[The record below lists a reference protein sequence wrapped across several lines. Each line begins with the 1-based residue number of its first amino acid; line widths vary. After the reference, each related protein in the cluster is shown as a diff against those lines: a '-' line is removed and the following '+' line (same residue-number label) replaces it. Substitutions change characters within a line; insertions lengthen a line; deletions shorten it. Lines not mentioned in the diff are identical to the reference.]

1 MTSARG
7 GAALSLVL
15 STKLYWGMLLV
26 LAAGAL
32 LSPTD
37 AGGANIFLSLPNLTD
52 VLRQVSITGIIA
64 VGMTFVIL
72 SGGIDLS
79 VGSVMALGC
88 TLTAMLL
95 TQDGWN
101 RGAVLGGAAT
111 AFVAGAAVYAAVHGL
126 LARRA
131 GALLA
136 HGIGAGLGLFAAGWV
151 FVGLGPALAGG
162 LGVVPTIALVL
173 CVGLVIGALNG
184 AVVAV
189 GRLQPFIA
197 TLATMVAV
205 LGAARLTAGADQSVY
220 PIYTGANA
228 PAAFEGLR
236 ASVAG
241 VPVPGLVF
249 LAVVLVAGVVLAK
262 HRFGREVYAIGGNEQ
277 AARLAGLSVGR
288 AKVAVYALS
297 GLLASL
303 AGVLY
308 AAQYRQGKPDAGV
321 GLELDAIAAVVIGG
335 ASLSGGKGTV
345 VGALAGVLIFGLLTN
360 IFQLCNIDSNAQLV
374 LKGAIII
381 AAVGLQ
387 QGRLPRLRRA
397 GGAK

>member
-1 MTSARG
+1 MRPVRG

-26 LAAGAL
+26 LIAGAL
-32 LSPTD
+32 LSPAD
-37 AGGANIFLSLPNLTD
+37 SSGASIFLSLPNLTD

-101 RGAVLGGAAT
+101 RGAVLGCGSAAL
-111 AFVAGAAVYAAVHGL
+111 VAGAAVYAAARGL

-131 GALLA
+131 GGLVAHSVGGALGLLA
-136 HGIGAGLGLFAAGWV
+136 AAGV
-151 FVGLGPALAGG
+151 FAVIGPLLPGG

-173 CVGLVIGALNG
+173 CVGLVVGAING
-184 AVVAV
+184 AAV
-189 GRLQPFIA
+189 SVGGLQPFIA

-205 LGAARLTAGADQSVY
+205 QGAARLTAGADQSVY
-220 PIYTGANA
+220 PIYTGVNA
-228 PAAFEGLR
+228 PAGFELLR
-236 ASVAG
+236 STVGG

-249 LAVVLVAGVVLAK
+249 LSVALAAGVVLAK
-262 HRFGREVYAIGGNEQ
+262 HRFGRTVYAIGGNEQ
-277 AARLAGLSVGR
+277 AARLAGLAVGR
-288 AKVAVYALS
+288 AKVAVYAFS
-297 GLLASL
+297 GLLAAL

-345 VGALAGVLIFGLLTN
+345 TGALAGVLIFGLLTN

-374 LKGAIII
+374 LKGAIIV
-381 AAVGLQ
+381 AAVALQ

-397 GGAK
+397 GGGT